1 MKTKTQS
8 EEGNQ
13 LQQKEEENPELN
25 NEYEGDV
32 HIGVNTEDDGK
43 IIIQTKPREEYLQ
56 KKIEEMNFDDE
67 VMNGVSKG
75 LGLYLDNIKNDLDE
89 EKVLITEVTN
99 DNKIKKYVEENEE
112 KEKIHKTDEQN
123 LMSKKNLQK
132 LRNFR
137 EEKEKLNNY
146 ILKLDEKKKFIE
158 EEGMMNLD
166 EVEKNIKIDE
176 LKKIKNQTLLCN
188 QRINVIDYHI
198 KNILADEYNLTRGE
212 KIRNFLSNFDKE
224 KEKTELISKE
234 YYKKYREKKV
244 QIKKID
250 KENKIKS
257 EKELE
262 KIEENKKKEQE
273 LILQNAKKI
282 IEKERENREKIKK
295 LKEQKEK
302 DTLEKLQKHNEEK
315 TEEQKEI
322 EKKFIN
328 QKKNECVYIRNK
340 KNFLENEEKY
350 LKTEIS
356 KNKELYPIVR
366 LEEIKEFK
374 KNMDKNHLKNMT
386 DIEEKYHKIKEDW
399 KKNKNDLPKFKNHLL
414 KVAEEESKKIIEEEE
429 KHKKLMKEYAKAKK
443 DFCEIVKEQI
453 PKLKISEKLIKERE
467 DKIKQLTGK
476 IVVKDTLY
484 NYKKDRI
491 LLVKRDPN
499 KPSKF
504 KWELKLDEIDENN
517 PLQKS
522 VEIKKALIKKPKRII
537 LSSSIDRK
545 KKIQI
550 PNKKIDYLQEF
561 IKKRNQTEI
570 NSDNESLIKKEK
582 SKWEKMIKDNKKP
595 IRENIENVKMKAEQL
610 EQLALDNEKLLKL
623 NGGIEKNPELGQKIS
638 DLIVD
643 SIHAKLSI
651 LNSIGNK

>member
-13 LQQKEEENPELN
+13 LQQKEEEDTN
-25 NEYEGDV
+25 NEYEGEV
-32 HIGVNTEDDGK
+32 HVGINTEDDGK

-56 KKIEEMNFDDE
+56 KKIEEMNFNDE
-67 VMNGVSKG
+67 VINGVTKG
-75 LGLYLDNIKNDLDE
+75 LGLSLDNIKNELDE

-112 KEKIHKTDEQN
+112 REKIHKTDEQS

-158 EEGMMNLD
+158 EEGMMNLS
-166 EVEKNIKIDE
+166 EVDKNLKMDQ
-176 LKKIKNQTLLCN
+176 LKKIKNQTLSCN
-188 QRINVIDYHI
+188 QRINVIDYQI
-198 KNILADEYNLTRGE
+198 KNILADEYNLTREE
-212 KIRNFLSNFDKE
+212 KIKNFLNNFDKE

-234 YYKKYREKKV
+234 YYKKYREKKDL
-244 QIKKID
+244 IKKID
-250 KENKIKS
+250 EQNKIIS
-257 EKELE
+257 EKELD

-282 IEKERENREKIKK
+282 IEKERENREKIKQ
-295 LKEQKEK
+295 LKEQKDKE
-302 DTLEKLQKHNEEK
+302 TLEKLQKHNEEK

-328 QKKNECVYIRNK
+328 QKKNDCVYVRNK
-340 KNFLENEEKY
+340 KMFLENEEKY
-350 LKTEIS
+350 LQTEINE
-356 KNKELYPIVR
+356 NKKLFPIIR

-374 KNMDKNHLKNMT
+374 KKMDKNHSKKMT
-386 DIEEKYHKIKEDW
+386 EIDDKYHKIKEDW
-399 KKNKNDLPKFKNHLL
+399 KKNQNELPKFKNHLL
-414 KVAEEESKKIIEEEE
+414 KIADEESKKLLEEDEN
-429 KHKKLMKEYAKAKK
+429 HKNKLKEYVKAKK
-443 DFCEIVKEQI
+443 AYSEL
-453 PKLKISEKLIKERE
+453 LKDKKPEVSEKLKKERE
-467 DKIKQLTGK
+467 EKIKQLTQK
-476 IVVKDTLY
+476 IIVKDTLY
-484 NYKKDRI
+484 DYKKDRI

-499 KPSKF
+499 KPSRF
-504 KWELKLDEIDENN
+504 NWELKLDEIDEND

-537 LSSSIDRK
+537 LSSSIERKRK
-545 KKIQI
+545 KELPK
-550 PNKKIDYLQEF
+550 KKIDYLKEL
-561 IKKRNQTEI
+561 INKRNKTEL
-570 NSDNESLIKKEK
+570 NSENVSVIKKEQ
-582 SKWEKMIKDNKKP
+582 SKWEKMINDNKKP
-595 IRENIENVKMKAEQL
+595 IKVNIETVKMKAEQL
-610 EQLALDNEKLLKL
+610 EQLAQQNEQLLKL
-623 NGGIEKNPELGQKIS
+623 KGGIEKNPELGQKIS

>member
-1 MKTKTQS
+1 MKSKNQS

-13 LQQKEEENPELN
+13 QEDETN
-25 NEYEGDV
+25 NEYEGEI
-32 HIGVNTEDDGK
+32 HIGINTEDDGK

-56 KKIEEMNFDDE
+56 KKIEKMNFDDDII
-67 VMNGVSKG
+67 NGVTRGIG
-75 LGLYLDNIKNDLDE
+75 LSLDNIRNDMDE
-89 EKVLITEVTN
+89 EKLLITEVSN
-99 DNKIKKYVEENEE
+99 ENKIKKYVEENEE

-137 EEKEKLNNY
+137 EEKEKLNHY

-158 EEGMMNLD
+158 EEGMMNLN
-166 EVEKNIKIDE
+166 EVEKNLKLDQ
-176 LKKIKNQTLLCN
+176 LKKIKNQTLSCN

-198 KNILADEYNLTRGE
+198 KNILADEYNLSRGE
-212 KIRNFLSNFDKE
+212 KIRNFLNNFDKE

-234 YYKKYREKKV
+234 YYKKYREKNG

-250 KENKIKS
+250 EQNKIMS

-282 IEKERENREKIKK
+282 IEKERENREKIKQ

-328 QKKNECVYIRNK
+328 QKKNECVYVRNK
-340 KNFLENEEKY
+340 KIFLENEEKY
-350 LKTEIS
+350 LQTEIN
-356 KNKELYPIVR
+356 KNKELFPIIR
-366 LEEIKEFK
+366 LEEIKQFK
-374 KNMDKNHLKNMT
+374 SKMDKNHLKNMT
-386 DIEEKYHKIKEDW
+386 DIEEKYQKIKEDW

-414 KVAEEESKKIIEEEE
+414 KIADEESKKLIEEDE
-429 KHKKLMKEYAKAKK
+429 KHKKLMQEYMKAKK
-443 DFCEIVKEQI
+443 DYSET
-453 PKLKISEKLIKERE
+453 LKDKKPEISEKLKKERE
-467 DKIKQLTGK
+467 DKIKQLTQK
-476 IVVKDTLY
+476 IIVKDTLY

-504 KWELKLDEIDENN
+504 NWELKLEEIDENN

-522 VEIKKALIKKPKRII
+522 VEIKKALIKKPKRIV

-550 PNKKIDYLQEF
+550 PNKKIDYLKEF
-561 IKKRNQTEI
+561 INKRNQTEL
-570 NSDNESLIKKEK
+570 NSENVSLIKKEK
-582 SKWEKMIKDNKKP
+582 LKWEKMIKDNKKP
-595 IRENIENVKMKAEQL
+595 IKQNIETVKMKAEQL
-610 EQLALDNEKLLKL
+610 EQLAQQNEKLLKL
-623 NGGIEKNPELGQKIS
+623 SGGIEKNPELGQKIS

-651 LNSIGNK
+651 LNSIGNQ

>member
-158 EEGMMNLD
+158 DEGMMNLD

-273 LILQNAKKI
+273 LILQNAKK
-282 IEKERENREKIKK
+282 
-295 LKEQKEK
+295 
-302 DTLEKLQKHNEEK
+302 
-315 TEEQKEI
+315 
-322 EKKFIN
+322 
-328 QKKNECVYIRNK
+328 
-340 KNFLENEEKY
+340 
-350 LKTEIS
+350 
-356 KNKELYPIVR
+356 
-366 LEEIKEFK
+366 
-374 KNMDKNHLKNMT
+374 
-386 DIEEKYHKIKEDW
+386 
-399 KKNKNDLPKFKNHLL
+399 
-414 KVAEEESKKIIEEEE
+414 
-429 KHKKLMKEYAKAKK
+429 
-443 DFCEIVKEQI
+443 
-453 PKLKISEKLIKERE
+453 
-467 DKIKQLTGK
+467 
-476 IVVKDTLY
+476 
-484 NYKKDRI
+484 
-491 LLVKRDPN
+491 
-499 KPSKF
+499 
-504 KWELKLDEIDENN
+504 
-517 PLQKS
+517 
-522 VEIKKALIKKPKRII
+522 
-537 LSSSIDRK
+537 
-545 KKIQI
+545 
-550 PNKKIDYLQEF
+550 
-561 IKKRNQTEI
+561 
-570 NSDNESLIKKEK
+570 
-582 SKWEKMIKDNKKP
+582 
-595 IRENIENVKMKAEQL
+595 
-610 EQLALDNEKLLKL
+610 
-623 NGGIEKNPELGQKIS
+623 
-638 DLIVD
+638 
-643 SIHAKLSI
+643 
-651 LNSIGNK
+651 

>member
-1 MKTKTQS
+1 
-8 EEGNQ
+8 
-13 LQQKEEENPELN
+13 
-25 NEYEGDV
+25 
-32 HIGVNTEDDGK
+32 
-43 IIIQTKPREEYLQ
+43 
-56 KKIEEMNFDDE
+56 MNFDDE

-158 EEGMMNLD
+158 DEGMMNLD

-244 QIKKID
+244 QI
-250 KENKIKS
+250 
-257 EKELE
+257 
-262 KIEENKKKEQE
+262 KKKEQE

-522 VEIKKALIKKPKRII
+522 VEIKKALIKKTKKNYFII
-537 LSSSIDRK
+537 
-545 KKIQI
+545 
-550 PNKKIDYLQEF
+550 
-561 IKKRNQTEI
+561 I
-570 NSDNESLIKKEK
+570 N
-582 SKWEKMIKDNKKP
+582 
-595 IRENIENVKMKAEQL
+595 
-610 EQLALDNEKLLKL
+610 
-623 NGGIEKNPELGQKIS
+623 
-638 DLIVD
+638 
-643 SIHAKLSI
+643 
-651 LNSIGNK
+651 

>member
-1 MKTKTQS
+1 MKSKNQS

-13 LQQKEEENPELN
+13 QEDEAN
-25 NEYEGDV
+25 NEYEGEV
-32 HIGVNTEDDGK
+32 HVGINTEDDGK
-43 IIIQTKPREEYLQ
+43 IIMQTKPREEYLQ
-56 KKIEEMNFDDE
+56 KKIEEMNFDDD
-67 VMNGVSKG
+67 VMHGVTKG
-75 LGLYLDNIKNDLDE
+75 LGLSLDNIRNNMDE
-89 EKVLITEVTN
+89 EKLLITEVN
-99 DNKIKKYVEENEE
+99 NESKIKKYVEENEE

-123 LMSKKNLQK
+123 LMSKKNMQK

-137 EEKEKLNNY
+137 EEKEKLNKY

-158 EEGMMNLD
+158 EEGMMNLN
-166 EVEKNIKIDE
+166 EVEKNLKLDQ
-176 LKKIKNQTLLCN
+176 LKKIKNQTLSCN

-198 KNILADEYNLTRGE
+198 KNILADEYNLSREE
-212 KIRNFLSNFDKE
+212 KIRHFLNNFDKE

-234 YYKKYREKKV
+234 YYKKYREKNG

-250 KENKIKS
+250 EQNKIMS

-282 IEKERENREKIKK
+282 IEKERENREKIKQ

-328 QKKNECVYIRNK
+328 QKKNECVYVRNK
-340 KNFLENEEKY
+340 KIFLENEEKY
-350 LKTEIS
+350 LQTEIN
-356 KNKELYPIVR
+356 KNKELFPIIR
-366 LEEIKEFK
+366 LEEIKQFK
-374 KNMDKNHLKNMT
+374 SKMDKNHLKNMT
-386 DIEEKYHKIKEDW
+386 DIEEKYNKIKEDW

-414 KVAEEESKKIIEEEE
+414 KIADEESKKLIEEDE
-429 KHKKLMKEYAKAKK
+429 KHKKLMQEYMKAKK
-443 DFCEIVKEQI
+443 DYSEIVLKDKKPKVSEIRKKEV
-453 PKLKISEKLIKERE
+453 E
-467 DKIKQLTGK
+467 DKIKQLTHQ

-504 KWELKLDEIDENN
+504 NWELKLDAIDENN

-522 VEIKKALIKKPKRII
+522 VEIKKALIKKPKRIV

-545 KKIQI
+545 KKNQI

-561 IKKRNQTEI
+561 INKRNQTEL
-570 NSDNESLIKKEK
+570 NSENVSLIQKEK
-582 SKWEKMIKDNKKP
+582 LKWEKMIKDNKKP
-595 IRENIENVKMKAEQL
+595 IKQNIETVKMKAEQL
-610 EQLALDNEKLLKL
+610 EQLAQQNEKLLKL
-623 NGGIEKNPELGQKIS
+623 SGGIEKNPELGQKIS

>member
-158 EEGMMNLD
+158 DEGMMNLD

-537 LSSSIDRK
+537 LSSSIERKRK
-545 KKIQI
+545 KELPK
-550 PNKKIDYLQEF
+550 KKIDYLKEL
-561 IKKRNQTEI
+561 INKRNKTEL
-570 NSDNESLIKKEK
+570 NSENVSVIKKEQ
-582 SKWEKMIKDNKKP
+582 SKWEKMINDNKKP
-595 IRENIENVKMKAEQL
+595 IKVNIETVKMKAEQL
-610 EQLALDNEKLLKL
+610 EQLAQQNEQLLKL
-623 NGGIEKNPELGQKIS
+623 KGGIEKNPELGQKIS

>member
-1 MKTKTQS
+1 MKSKNQS

-13 LQQKEEENPELN
+13 QEDETN
-25 NEYEGDV
+25 NEYEGEIHV
-32 HIGVNTEDDGK
+32 GINTEDDGK

-56 KKIEEMNFDDE
+56 KKIEKMNFDDDII
-67 VMNGVSKG
+67 NGVTRGIG
-75 LGLYLDNIKNDLDE
+75 LSLDNIRNDMDE
-89 EKVLITEVTN
+89 EKLLITEVTN
-99 DNKIKKYVEENEE
+99 ENKIKKYVEENEE

-137 EEKEKLNNY
+137 EEKEKLNHY

-158 EEGMMNLD
+158 EEGMMNLN
-166 EVEKNIKIDE
+166 EVEKNLKLDQ
-176 LKKIKNQTLLCN
+176 LKKIKNQTLSCN

-198 KNILADEYNLTRGE
+198 KNILSDEYNLSRGE
-212 KIRNFLSNFDKE
+212 KIRNFLNNFDKE
-224 KEKTELISKE
+224 KEKTELISRE
-234 YYKKYREKKV
+234 YYKKYREKNG
-244 QIKKID
+244 QIKKMD
-250 KENKIKS
+250 EQNKIMS

-282 IEKERENREKIKK
+282 IEKERENREKIKQ

-328 QKKNECVYIRNK
+328 QKKNECVYVRNK
-340 KNFLENEEKY
+340 KIFLENEEKY
-350 LKTEIS
+350 LQTEIN
-356 KNKELYPIVR
+356 KNKELFPIIR
-366 LEEIKEFK
+366 LEEIKQFK
-374 KNMDKNHLKNMT
+374 SKMDKNHLKNMT
-386 DIEEKYHKIKEDW
+386 DIEEKYQKIKEDW

-414 KVAEEESKKIIEEEE
+414 KIADEESKKLIEEDE
-429 KHKKLMKEYAKAKK
+429 KHKKLMQEYMKAKK
-443 DFCEIVKEQI
+443 DYSET
-453 PKLKISEKLIKERE
+453 LKDKKPEISEKLKKERE
-467 DKIKQLTGK
+467 DKIKQLTQK
-476 IVVKDTLY
+476 IIVKDTLY

-504 KWELKLDEIDENN
+504 NWELKLEEIDENN

-522 VEIKKALIKKPKRII
+522 VEIKKALIKKPKRIV

-550 PNKKIDYLQEF
+550 PNKKIDYLKEF
-561 IKKRNQTEI
+561 INKRNQTEL
-570 NSDNESLIKKEK
+570 NSENVSLIKKEK
-582 SKWEKMIKDNKKP
+582 LKWEKMIKDNKKP
-595 IRENIENVKMKAEQL
+595 IKQNIETVKMKAEQL
-610 EQLALDNEKLLKL
+610 EQLAQQNEKLLKL
-623 NGGIEKNPELGQKIS
+623 SGGIEKNPELGQKIS

-651 LNSIGNK
+651 LNSIGNQ